1 LFFYVILKNPQAV
14 MRLILILPLC
24 FASLFAAAQVDLIRA
39 QKRLAKQTSTVLQYQ
54 QPSEEQ
60 GRKIIV
66 LEMPFASAE
75 FTQPEMLLALKG
87 KLVEHVDLV
96 YTTFR
101 QSPTFD
107 QFGLN
112 GKRLQNLF
120 KRCPETF
127 SNQMTTWNLVGQ
139 TGVANPEEGRQF
151 FHGFVIVYREE
162 MSAEFL
168 LSELTYLDSLFEKPT
183 TGSGVKTEDGDG
195 KEYVYVVG
203 GIRIVSKKYRI
214 PEDSLRFYVKP
225 KGENHSV
232 RNAVYADT
240 TFENIVVWEYSQGH
254 KGKRMIRYSD
264 LNGTAFVG
272 GADVDVANVSFS
284 DSVVLAVLK
293 RNRWNNM
300 IMVCDVTG
308 SMSPYTAS
316 VFLWMQTNWSEGRI
330 QGVTFFNDGNNKS
343 TVQKKI
349 GETGGLYDAYPLSF
363 DSVRRAARMAMSGGS
378 GGDLPENNLEAAIH
392 AQKRFG
398 PSGELIMIADNYA
411 SPRDLNLTE
420 KLGLPVHIIL
430 CGARV
435 VVNPDYLT
443 LAKKTGGTVHTPT
456 EDILN
461 LADVN
466 EGEYITIGRYNYLY
480 QDGGFIFIE

>member
-1 LFFYVILKNPQAV
+1 
-14 MRLILILPLC
+14 MRLLSVLLFC

-54 QPSEEQ
+54 QPTEEQ

-75 FTQPEMLLALKG
+75 FIQPEILLALKG
-87 KLVEHVDLV
+87 KLVEQVDLV
-96 YTTFR
+96 YTTYR

-120 KRCPETF
+120 KRSPETF
-127 SNQMTTWNLVGQ
+127 SNPMTTWNLVGQ
-139 TGVANPEEGRQF
+139 SGAANPEEGRQF

-162 MSAEFL
+162 MSSEFL
-168 LSELTYLDSLFEKPT
+168 MSELTYLDSLFEKST
-183 TGSGVKTEDGDG
+183 TGGDVTTDGAGG

-225 KGENHSV
+225 LGENHTV

-240 TFENIVVWEYSQGH
+240 TFENIVVWEYAQGY
-254 KGKRMIRYSD
+254 KRKRMIRYSD
-264 LNGTAFVG
+264 LNGRPVG
-272 GADVDVANVSFS
+272 REAELDVANVSFS

-293 RNRWNNM
+293 RNKWNEM

-316 VFLWMQTNWSEGRI
+316 VFLWMQTNWTEGRI
-330 QGVTFFNDGNNKS
+330 QGVTFFNDGNNKITS
-343 TVQKKI
+343 QKKI
-349 GETGGLYDAYPLSF
+349 GETGGLYDAYPVSF
-363 DSVRRAARMAMSGGS
+363 DSVRRAARMAMSGGG

-392 AQKRFG
+392 ANKRFG
-398 PSGELIMIADNYA
+398 PSGQLVMIADNYA
-411 SPRDLNLTE
+411 SPRDLVLTE
-420 KLGLPVHIIL
+420 KLGMPIHIIL

-480 QDGGFIFIE
+480 QGGKFIFIE